1 MKVLPRLLLLLLA
14 VTPLSAADRSGGA
27 VELGH
32 SSSPLR
38 TGTLLREKREVRV
51 QEGRGSMQQTN
62 AANGFSCRFLQKV
75 NLVRRLMGGDSEEVQ
90 VREMVCELTNY
101 NGAPPPPAEQAS
113 PLVGKTLRMRKTGG
127 TWRGVL
133 AGGKPTAEEQ
143 RFMNDLAFTQLL
155 LEIPDAC
162 LINQTRKPGETWKVS
177 LNDSGGKAYG
187 AAVARDIEC
196 TLVSV
201 DQQQPGGPQSTVHLA
216 GSFSM
221 ERPMGYLSR
230 IEVTFDATLVR
241 RLSDMLDLDTRITG
255 NLKNVSQVN
264 DLNGKPAAL
273 TLELPYTLV
282 RSQAVERK

>member
-1 MKVLPRLLLLLLA
+1 MNALSCFLLLSMAA
-14 VTPLSAADRSGGA
+14 VSLNAADRSGGA
-27 VELGH
+27 VDLGH
-32 SSSPLR
+32 PSSPLR
-38 TGTLLREKREVRV
+38 TGTLLREKREIRV
-51 QEGRGSMQQTN
+51 QEGKARMQQSN
-62 AANGFSCRFLQKV
+62 ASSGFSSRFLQKV
-75 NLVRRLMGGDSEEVQ
+75 NLVRKLLGSDSEEVQ
-90 VREMVCELTNY
+90 VREMVCELVNY
-101 NGAPPPPAEQAS
+101 NGAPPPPSEQAS
-113 PLVGKTLRMRKTGG
+113 SLVGKTLRMRKTGG
-127 TWRGVL
+127 AWRGVM

-143 RFMNDLAFTQLL
+143 RFISDLAFTQLL

-162 LINQTRKPGETWKVS
+162 LINQTRKPGETWKIS
-177 LNDSGGKAYG
+177 LNEAGGKAYG

-201 DQQQPGGPQSTVHLA
+201 DQQQPGGPQATVHLT